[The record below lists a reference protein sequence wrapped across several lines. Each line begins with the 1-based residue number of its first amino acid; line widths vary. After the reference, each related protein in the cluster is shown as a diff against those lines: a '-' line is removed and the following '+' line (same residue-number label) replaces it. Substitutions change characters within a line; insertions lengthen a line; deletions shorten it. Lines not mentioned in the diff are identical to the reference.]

1 MITRFRLSPFMSLR
15 NKAVLITGGAG
26 FIGSHLVERIIQEGA
41 EKVVVLDNLFLG
53 KEENLAQAMKEKP
66 DLKFYKADLASE
78 EETTQI
84 FDEENIDVVF
94 DLAVIPLPASF
105 DRPAW
110 TFRHNLDMT
119 LNICELAR
127 LGKFK
132 TLVHFSS
139 SETYGTSVYAPM
151 DEGHPLNG
159 STTYASSKAA
169 SDLLINSYHSMY
181 GIDSSILRPFNNYG
195 PRQNDGSYAGVI
207 PITIKRLLRGEKP
220 VIFGD
225 GNQTRDFLYV
235 TDTAKAAVDVYYE
248 KRTRGRVLN
257 VASGVETSVNE
268 VVHTICEHMGYKGQV
283 LYEAERPGDVRRHI
297 ANVYLARDLID
308 FKAKIGFSEGMAQTI
323 DWYLGKSKK

>member
-1 MITRFRLSPFMSLR
+1 MSLK

-26 FIGSHLVERIIQEGA
+26 FIGSHLVERVIQEGA

-53 KEENLAQAMKEKP
+53 KEENLAQAMKEMS

-78 EETTQI
+78 KETTQI
-84 FDEENIDVVF
+84 FDQENIDVVF
-94 DLAVIPLPASF
+94 DLAVIPLPASI

-169 SDLLINSYHSMY
+169 SDLLINSYHAMY
-181 GIDSSILRPFNNYG
+181 GINSSILRPFNNYG

-268 VVHTICEHMGYKGQV
+268 VVHTICEHMGYMGQV

-297 ANVYLARDLID
+297 ANVFMARDLID
-308 FKAKIGFSEGMAQTI
+308 FKPQVKFTDGMKWTI
-323 DWYLGKSKK
+323 DWYLNRNKK